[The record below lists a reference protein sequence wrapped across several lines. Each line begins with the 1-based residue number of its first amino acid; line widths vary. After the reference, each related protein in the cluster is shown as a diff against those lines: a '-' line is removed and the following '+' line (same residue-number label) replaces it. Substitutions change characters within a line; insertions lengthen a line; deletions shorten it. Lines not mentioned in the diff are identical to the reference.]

1 MRENL
6 VEIEEDLQ
14 YINVASSRNK
24 KEHGLIRLILSCM
37 ADAEEIS
44 NLTPRDL
51 AEKKLESVSI
61 HYVYLRK
68 GREVRKSPIDR
79 RTYFVL
85 KEISEYV
92 GRKSKIFNYTESQI
106 DSIIQKYSPAGR
118 RYSLK
123 SLLRSVEVIVS
134 DNLLGK
140 SLREMRS
147 MEFDE
152 LCKFMQEFH
161 PMFSG
166 MWDLDEDDVAFDY
179 FQMLSE
185 RHGISNYSVMAE
197 ISGENEERIRKLM
210 KRKWFQNYMDS

>member
-6 VEIEEDLQ
+6 VELEEDLQ

-51 AEKKLESVSI
+51 AEKKLENATF

-68 GREVRKSPIDR
+68 GREVRKSPVDE
-79 RTYFVL
+79 RTYCIL
-85 KEISEYV
+85 KEISKSS
-92 GRKSKIFNYTESQI
+92 GRKSRIFSYTESEI
-106 DSIIQKYSPAGR
+106 DAIIQKYSPAGR
-118 RYSLK
+118 RYNLK
-123 SLLRSVEVIVS
+123 SLLRSVEAIIS

-152 LCKFMQEFH
+152 LCKFIQEFH

-185 RHGISNYSVMAE
+185 RHGISSYSDMAE

-210 KRKWFQNYMDS
+210 KRKWFQNYLDS